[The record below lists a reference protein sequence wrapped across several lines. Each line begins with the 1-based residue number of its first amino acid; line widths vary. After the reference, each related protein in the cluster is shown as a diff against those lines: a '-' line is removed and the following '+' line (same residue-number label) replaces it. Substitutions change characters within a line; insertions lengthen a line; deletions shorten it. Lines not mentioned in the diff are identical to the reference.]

1 MAVPLVFDGGTGPT
15 PLRPAPI
22 RVAPVARRGPARDP
36 TRTAVT
42 AQNSPQSTVG
52 AIEPDLVVVADVIH
66 TLDPAVG
73 DVEALAV
80 RDGVIVAVGS
90 RADADGWTNDA
101 STIVDLGSAAV
112 TPGLVDGHLHPISG
126 LDLAAG
132 VDLIGCST
140 LDEVRAALAAAAAG
154 DPDGGWVSGWALDPN
169 VFGAVEPHGGVLDEA
184 CPGRPVFVMLF
195 DAHSSIVSR
204 RALELANI
212 TGERPFGDASRIA
225 IDADGTPTGLLLE
238 NQAMRLVEEIMPRA
252 TFDERVEQLHALLRG
267 MAATGITGAH
277 VMDMHDADALD
288 LLEAAERSGD
298 LGIRLRISPMC
309 LPGMT
314 DDEVDGLVA
323 LQGRRGRRWVV
334 EGVKLMID
342 GTIDNGT
349 AWLREPDTR
358 GESTDSLWLDPEE
371 YATKVARLHAAGVPT
386 ATHAIGD
393 RAIDF
398 VVRTL
403 AGLPRSGVQH
413 RVEHIET
420 LPDDVLAVFAE
431 AGISAGMQPTH
442 CTHYTR
448 ADQSDNWSVRL
459 GPERA
464 DRAWRIGD
472 LRAAG
477 VTVALGSDWPVAP
490 YDARASLAD
499 AILRRPALHPD
510 VAPVRPDQALS
521 ALQALEG
528 YTTQVFD
535 SIGATGGTLAVGRP
549 ADLAAFSVDPLTGDP
564 DDFARA
570 DVLLTLIDGAPVVG
584 RDRVSATASITTKTE
599 VSA

>member
-1 MAVPLVFDGGTGPT
+1 VTDQT
-15 PLRPAPI
+15 PPPSTSGS
-22 RVAPVARRGPARDP
+22 VAP
-36 TRTAVT
+36 
-42 AQNSPQSTVG
+42 
-52 AIEPDLVVVADVIH
+52 DLLVLADVIH
-66 TLDPAVG
+66 TLDPHLG
-73 DVEALAV
+73 DVEALAI
-80 RDGVIVAVGS
+80 RDGLVVAAGPRDEVLAGATGAA
-90 RADADGWTNDA
+90 R
-101 STIVDLGSAAV
+101 IVDLGAAAV

-132 VDLIGCST
+132 VDLSGCAD
-140 LDEVRAALAAAAAG
+140 LDAVRAALAAAADAG
-154 DPDGGWVSGWALDPN
+154 DGAWVSGWALDPN
-169 VFGAVEPHGGVLDEA
+169 LFGDTEPHGRILDEA

-195 DAHSSIVSR
+195 DAHSAIVSTA
-204 RALELANI
+204 ALELAGI
-212 TGERPFGDASRIA
+212 GGEREFGDASRVA
-225 IDADGTPTGLLLE
+225 VDAEGRPTGLLLE
-238 NQAMRLVEEIMPRA
+238 NQAMRLVESIMPRA
-252 TFDERVEQLHALLRG
+252 TFDERVGQLQDLLAG

-288 LLEAAERSGD
+288 LLEAAERSGE

-314 DDEVDGLVA
+314 AAEMDGLVS

-358 GESTDSLWLDPEE
+358 GESTDPLWLDPSE
-371 YATKVARLHAAGVPT
+371 YAERVAFLHAAGVPT

-393 RAIDF
+393 RAIEF

-403 AGLPRSGVQH
+403 ADLPRTGLQH

-431 AGISAGMQPTH
+431 AGIAAGMQPTH

-448 ADQSDNWSVRL
+448 ADQTDNWSVRL
-459 GPERA
+459 GKERA

-499 AILRRPALHPD
+499 AILRRPALKPD
-510 VAPVRPDQALS
+510 VEPVLPAQALS
-521 ALQALEG
+521 ARQALEG
-528 YTTQVFD
+528 YTSEAFA
-535 SIGATGGTLAVGRP
+535 SIGADGGTLAIGRP
-549 ADLAAFSVDPLTGDP
+549 ADLAAFAVDPLTADP
-564 DDFARA
+564 DDFARTE
-570 DVLLTLIDGAPVVG
+570 VLLTLIDGVPVVG
-584 RDRVSATASITTKTE
+584 RQLIETAAAAAEAS
-599 VSA
+599 V

>member
-1 MAVPLVFDGGTGPT
+1 MTDQPEPSST
-15 PLRPAPI
+15 P
-22 RVAPVARRGPARDP
+22 
-36 TRTAVT
+36 
-42 AQNSPQSTVG
+42 G
-52 AIEPDLVVVADVIH
+52 AAHADLVILADVIH

-80 RDGVIVAVGS
+80 RDGVVVAAGS
-90 RADADGWTNDA
+90 RADARSW
-101 STIVDLGSAAV
+101 STGTPRTVDLGTAAV

-132 VDLIGCST
+132 VDLSGCET
-140 LDEVRAALAAAAAG
+140 LDDVRAALAAAEPG
-154 DPDGGWVSGWALDPN
+154 TDGWVSGWALDPN
-169 VFGAVEPHGGVLDEA
+169 LFGTVEPHGGILDEA

-195 DAHSSIVSR
+195 DAHSAIVSR
-204 RALELANI
+204 RALELAGI
-212 TGERPFGDASRIA
+212 AGEREFGDASRVA
-225 IDADGTPTGLLLE
+225 VGADGTPTGLLLE
-238 NQAMRLVEEIMPRA
+238 NQAMRLVEAIMPRA
-252 TFDERVEQLHALLRG
+252 TFEERVDQLHELLRG

-277 VMDMHDADALD
+277 VMDMHDDDALD

-314 DDEVDGLVA
+314 DEEMDALVG
-323 LQGRRGRRWVV
+323 LQGRHGRRWIV

-358 GESTDSLWLDPEE
+358 GESTDPLWLDPAE
-371 YATKVARLHAAGVPT
+371 YAQRVAFLHAAGVPT

-393 RAIDF
+393 RAIEF

-403 AGLPRSGVQH
+403 ADLPRTGPQH

-420 LPDDVLAVFAE
+420 LPDDVLAVFAG
-431 AGISAGMQPTH
+431 AGIAAGMQPTH

-448 ADQSDNWSVRL
+448 ADQTDNWSVRL
-459 GPERA
+459 GAERA

-499 AILRRPALHPD
+499 AILRRPALKPD
-510 VAPVRPDQALS
+510 VAPVLPDQALS

-528 YTTQVFD
+528 YTSQVFA
-535 SIGATGGTLAVGRP
+535 SIGAEGGTLGIGSP
-549 ADLAAFSVDPLTGDP
+549 ADLAAFAVDPLTADP
-564 DDFARA
+564 DDFASA
-570 DVLLTLIDGAPVVG
+570 EVLLTLIDGEPVVG
-584 RDRVSATASITTKTE
+584 GELLEPAATSTKE

>member
-1 MAVPLVFDGGTGPT
+1 VTT
-15 PLRPAPI
+15 PIPPAST
-22 RVAPVARRGPARDP
+22 PASLD
-36 TRTAVT
+36 
-42 AQNSPQSTVG
+42 
-52 AIEPDLVVVADVIH
+52 PDLVILAGVIH
-66 TLDPAVG
+66 TLDSEVG
-73 DVEALAV
+73 DVDALAI
-80 RDGVIVAVGS
+80 RDGMVVASGT
-90 RADADGWTNDA
+90 RAEARLWTTDVER
-101 STIVDLGSAAV
+101 IVDLGEATV

-132 VDLIGCST
+132 VDLSGCSD
-140 LDEVRAALAAAAAG
+140 LEGVREALAAAAAG
-154 DPDGGWVSGWALDPN
+154 LEEGSWVSGWALDPN
-169 VFGAVEPHGGVLDEA
+169 LFGDAEPHGGVLDDA

-195 DAHSSIVSR
+195 DAHSAIVSR
-204 RALELANI
+204 EALSRAGI
-212 TGERPFGDASRIA
+212 DGGRGFGDASRIA
-225 IDADGTPTGLLLE
+225 VDGHGSPTGLLLE
-238 NQAMRLVEEIMPRA
+238 SQAMGLVESIMPRA
-252 TFDERVEQLHALLRG
+252 TFDERVRHLHALLDG

-277 VMDMHDADALD
+277 VMDMNDADALD
-288 LLEAAERSGD
+288 LLEAAESSRD

-314 DDEVDGLVA
+314 DAEMDELIA
-323 LQGRRGRRWVV
+323 LQGRSGRRWLV

-358 GESTDSLWLDPEE
+358 GESTDSLWLDPSE
-371 YATKVARLHAAGVPT
+371 YAERVALLHRAGIPT

-393 RAIDF
+393 RAIEF

-403 AGLPRSGVQH
+403 ADLPRSGLQH

-431 AGISAGMQPTH
+431 AGIAASMQPTH

-448 ADQSDNWSVRL
+448 ADQTDNWSVRL

-464 DRAWRIGD
+464 ERAWRIGD

-490 YDARASLAD
+490 YDARASIAD
-499 AILRRPALHPD
+499 AILRRPALKPD
-510 VAPVRPDQALS
+510 VAPVLPAQALS

-528 YTTQVFD
+528 YTSQVYA
-535 SIGATGGTLAVGRP
+535 SIGATGGTLSVGRP
-549 ADLAAFSVDPLTGDP
+549 ADLAAFAVDPLTADP
-564 DDFARA
+564 DDVAIA
-570 DVLLTLIDGAPVVG
+570 EVLLTLIDGEPVVG
-584 RDRVSATASITTKTE
+584 RHRVASCGSGRTAHPVAASGVSA
-599 VSA
+599 